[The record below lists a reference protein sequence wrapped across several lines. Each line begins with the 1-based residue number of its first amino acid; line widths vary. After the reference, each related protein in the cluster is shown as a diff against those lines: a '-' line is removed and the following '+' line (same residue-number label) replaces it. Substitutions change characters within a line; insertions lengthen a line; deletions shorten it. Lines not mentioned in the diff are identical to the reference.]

1 MFSLYF
7 QLLALLSRPFLLHAP
22 QRDWALL
29 HQLQPAAGQAQG
41 LEEGEVIGQ
50 LIPAGVQQKRD
61 PEVWPE
67 VEENLKKVS
76 LKNRNRTNKVASKD
90 IFEQ

>member
-1 MFSLYF
+1 MLALHF
-7 QLLALLSRPFLLHAP
+7 QLLALLPRPFLLHAP

-50 LIPAGVQQKRD
+50 LIPAWVQRKRD
-61 PEVWPE
+61 PE
-67 VEENLKKVS
+67 VEENLKNLKKV
-76 LKNRNRTNKVASKD
+76 KNLNRTNKVESKD